1 MKIEAGY
8 FLVVISSKIELLI
21 LRAHWMLSEILETSK
36 KAYEVMFSESLFN
49 TIYAEI
55 KKQMLKK
62 LSSDK
67 INVTKN
73 ALFFL

>member
-1 MKIEAGY
+1 
-8 FLVVISSKIELLI
+8 
-21 LRAHWMLSEILETSK
+21 MLSEILETSK
-36 KAYEVMFSESLFN
+36 KAYEVMFSEILFN
-49 TIYAEI
+49 TIYAKI

-73 ALFFL
+73 ALFFLLRSPKSSQFYY

>member
-1 MKIEAGY
+1 
-8 FLVVISSKIELLI
+8 
-21 LRAHWMLSEILETSK
+21 MLSEILETSK

>member
-1 MKIEAGY
+1 
-8 FLVVISSKIELLI
+8 
-21 LRAHWMLSEILETSK
+21 MLSEILETSK
-36 KAYEVMFSESLFN
+36 KAYEVMFSEILFN
-49 TIYAEI
+49 TIYAKI